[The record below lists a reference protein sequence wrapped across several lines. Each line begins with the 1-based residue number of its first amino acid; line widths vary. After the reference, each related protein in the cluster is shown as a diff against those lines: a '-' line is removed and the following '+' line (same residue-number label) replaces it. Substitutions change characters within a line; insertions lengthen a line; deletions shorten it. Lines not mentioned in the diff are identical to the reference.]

1 MGPIATARAPPY
13 LGFFNDFSLTHRILS
28 LIILVTG
35 RACACG
41 RPGFARFAPI
51 QPQRAGAFLPPLL
64 PFYCCRP
71 NCFCSVLARPSSQS
85 VPLASS
91 LVVSCL
97 PPLSNHSTPAT
108 PMKELQRVCFLSF
121 FSRYETCM
129 RKSKETYQGGEH
141 KGYIV
146 MLHK

>member
-1 MGPIATARAPPY
+1 MI
-13 LGFFNDFSLTHRILS
+13 SLS
-28 LIILVTG
+28 LIVSSLLILVTG
-35 RACACG
+35 RALVDG
-41 RPGFARFAPI
+41 VRFAPI
-51 QPQRAGAFLPPLL
+51 RRNVRAPSFLPYLLLL
-64 PFYCCRP
+64 PSELL
-71 NCFCSVLARPSSQS
+71 CSVLARPSSQS
-85 VPLASS
+85 GPLASS

-97 PPLSNHSTPAT
+97 PPLSNHSTPVT